1 MSTKAERARAAEE
14 QAQAIEELREMFP
27 PGSRVSVSIG
37 YVARSGMLRT
47 VKVYRSNADGSLD
60 GVTWMVARATG
71 DKVHQTHGGIVV
83 SDCGYSATFHVVYS
97 LGRKLY
103 PNGFP
108 CIGRGCASNDH
119 ANRVPGPRQNE
130 EWQAGDMHTG
140 DGGYSLREHQI

>member
-60 GVTWMVARATG
+60 GVTWMVACDAGRTGALGQGVGTRYAARAA
-71 DKVHQTHGGIVV
+71 
-83 SDCGYSATFHVVYS
+83 ATSTRPPPIHS
-97 LGRKLY
+97 S
-103 PNGFP
+103 PNTLT
-108 CIGRGCASNDH
+108 RG
-119 ANRVPGPRQNE
+119 
-130 EWQAGDMHTG
+130 
-140 DGGYSLREHQI
+140 